1 MCVCA
6 YHSHVSP
13 ANSQSDATNPTK
25 STTKDD
31 APQDQLKTTD
41 ANKDAFASNQSV
53 SAMTPPNGDIVAP
66 TDAPDTDVK
75 DVDMPDATTESANP
89 PSPPADPLAKATP
102 SAPEAEKTA
111 ETETG
116 AAVEEPASKPSPAAE
131 ATEALEAEI
140 ASETKEK
147 PDSSL
152 APLNTAMEGIDTAA
166 TTSQGA
172 KPADLET
179 PTSSMTKMGL
189 DDKLASEASQQTA
202 AETAT
207 ADTSMTDAPSQASA
221 KVARERED
229 DEDEER
235 AAKRTKTAGEQAA
248 EAEAAQTKSEPSVAP
263 DAMVVDPPADAPAP
277 TSGPAGPAPAPS
289 PRPAATKSSPVPLS
303 VDGKARKLDD
313 PALDSNPITLW
324 QNREIRKVLGLVKK
338 TKCGQAFA
346 KSVQQLWPQ
355 LWEQYKSFITRPV
368 DISSIEQNL
377 RENKYPT
384 IGHFRRDVEL
394 IEQNAATFNGAS
406 HEVTAS
412 ARTTVQEV
420 YKRLSAISAE
430 EPAKPPKQEPKQMPT
445 RHAEPRNPPPPKKEA
460 RPAPAAS
467 SPVEKTNEA
476 QIYALLPS
484 GLPNIRRDSTKNDG
498 DRPKR
503 PIHPPKNKDIGF
515 PAKTTKN
522 KKKPELKFCEEVL
535 KDIRSTKH
543 WVQNQWFMEPVDPV
557 AMNIPTYFS
566 IVKQPMDLGTMNDKM
581 TRGEYETAKDFKAD
595 FGLIVKNCLK
605 FNGEDHTVSTGARE
619 LEKVFDKKWSEKAS
633 WLSKHAQQSAPPASA
648 TSPRGGTRDDSEDG
662 YDSEAEAEPQD
673 STAADIVEVQ
683 RAIDALTNRLKKEQ
697 SEVDKKLYSANPDMS
712 DIDMHRG
719 IITHLQNQMV
729 EKRQALTK
737 LQESKKGEKP
747 KATKKKATGGA
758 GASGSTATKKT
769 GGGGGAKKTGGGA
782 AAAKKPTK
790 KKLNEQEKE
799 IVSEAIARL
808 EANALDK
815 AIAIIKK
822 DTGLKVSANAW
833 QCACFKQM
841 TKCLFRP
848 RTTNLNWI
856 WTS

>member
-1 MCVCA
+1 
-6 YHSHVSP
+6 
-13 ANSQSDATNPTK
+13 
-25 STTKDD
+25 
-31 APQDQLKTTD
+31 
-41 ANKDAFASNQSV
+41 
-53 SAMTPPNGDIVAP
+53 
-66 TDAPDTDVK
+66 
-75 DVDMPDATTESANP
+75 MPDAITESANP
-89 PSPPADPLAKATP
+89 PSPPADPLANAMPTVPK
-102 SAPEAEKTA
+102 SEKHA
-111 ETETG
+111 ETG
-116 AAVEEPASKPSPAAE
+116 DVVEPSKQSPAAE
-131 ATEALEAEI
+131 ATEVPLTAETTSKEAS
-140 ASETKEK
+140 AT
-147 PDSSL
+147 L
-152 APLNTAMEGIDTAA
+152 APLNTATEGVDAAA
-166 TTSQGA
+166 TSSQGA
-172 KPADLET
+172 KPSDLAT
-179 PTSSMTKMGL
+179 PTSSMLKMDL
-189 DDKLASEASQQTA
+189 DDKKATEASQQQNA
-202 AETAT
+202 AEPVTT
-207 ADTSMTDAPSQASA
+207 DTNMTDAPSQAST

-229 DEDEER
+229 DEDEEP

-248 EAEAAQTKSEPSVAP
+248 EAESAKPKSEPSVAP
-263 DAMVVDPPADAPAP
+263 DAMVVDPPAAAPAP
-277 TSGPAGPAPAPS
+277 TATAPAVNAPAPAS
-289 PRPAATKSSPVPLS
+289 ASASAPRPAAPGSPPVPLL

-313 PALDSNPITLW
+313 PALDPNPISLF

-338 TKCGQAFA
+338 TKCGQSFA

-355 LWEQYKSFITRPV
+355 LWEQYKSFIARPV

-377 RENKYPT
+377 RDSKYPT
-384 IGHFRRDVEL
+384 MGHFRRDVEL

-420 YKRLSAISAE
+420 YKRLSAIPAQ
-430 EPAKPPKQEPKQMPT
+430 EPAKPPKQEAKQMPT

-467 SPVEKTNEA
+467 SPVEKANEA

-515 PAKTTKN
+515 QPKTTKN
-522 KKKPELKFCEEVL
+522 KKKPELRFCEEVL
-535 KDIRSTKH
+535 KEIRSPKN

-557 AMNIPTYFS
+557 AMNIPTYHS
-566 IVKQPMDLGTMNDKM
+566 IVKQPMDLGTMNEKM
-581 TRGEYETAKDFKAD
+581 MRGEYESAKDFKAD
-595 FGLIVKNCLK
+595 FGLIVKNCVK
-605 FNGEDHTVSTGARE
+605 FNGEDHTVSAGARE
-619 LEKVFDKKWSEKAS
+619 LEKIFDKKWSEKAS
-633 WLSKHAQQSAPPASA
+633 WLSKHAQLSAPATSA
-648 TSPRGGTRDDSEDG
+648 TSPRGGTREDSEEEDA
-662 YDSEAEAEPQD
+662 SEAEAEPQD

-697 SEVDKKLYSANPDMS
+697 SEVDKKLFSANPDMS

-747 KATKKKATGGA
+747 KASKKKATGGG
-758 GASGSTATKKT
+758 GASNSTATKKSGG
-769 GGGGGAKKTGGGA
+769 GGGGGAARKSGGGA
-782 AAAKKPTK
+782 PAPKKPTK

-822 DTGLKVSANAW
+822 DTGLKVSANGW
-833 QCACFKQM
+833 QCAGTKQ
-841 TKCLFRP
+841 TANNVDRP